1 MERSTLSEYPLQI
14 LSSGVD
20 ITSFLSSGSSG
31 GTTATGLPT
40 DEDGKKDT
48 SGGVEG
54 MVSVRQLI
62 TKMVSGLT
70 SNDLTSL
77 KKYLDSD
84 ESTIAD
90 DATSIEYSYSVSPQ
104 IYRQDA
110 DGSVHQVNP
119 DSTLS
124 MLGLGSSGSGSTSVT
139 SSLMNSMGS
148 NTSVFYQLPANSDL
162 YKSQYEVKAGRWP
175 EKPTECVAV
184 LSKYGTVTDYALY
197 SMGLRDSAELDKMIQ
212 QFAQNQNVD
221 VPSDFRTYSYDELM
235 GLKFKLVNS
244 ADTYVYDDT
253 YGIWKSKADD
263 KDYMQQLVENGED
276 ITIVG
281 IVQPDYTASASM
293 LTSGIATLPP

>member
-1 MERSTLSEYPLQI
+1 
-14 LSSGVD
+14 
-20 ITSFLSSGSSG
+20 
-31 GTTATGLPT
+31 
-40 DEDGKKDT
+40 
-48 SGGVEG
+48 

-139 SSLMNSMGS
+139 TSLMNSVGS
-148 NTSVFYQLPANSDL
+148 NTSVSISCP
-162 YKSQYEVKAGRWP
+162 P
-175 EKPTECVAV
+175 
-184 LSKYGTVTDYALY
+184 TVTFISPSTKSRPAAGPKSLP
-197 SMGLRDSAELDKMIQ
+197 
-212 QFAQNQNVD
+212 NVS
-221 VPSDFRTYSYDELM
+221 PC
-235 GLKFKLVNS
+235 
-244 ADTYVYDDT
+244 
-253 YGIWKSKADD
+253 
-263 KDYMQQLVENGED
+263 
-276 ITIVG
+276 
-281 IVQPDYTASASM
+281 
-293 LTSGIATLPP
+293 

>member
-14 LSSGVD
+14 LSSGMD
-20 ITSFLSSGSSG
+20 ITSLFSSSNAFTTLT
-31 GTTATGLPT
+31 GTQYTSMTVA
-40 DEDGKKDT
+40 EEGKIPVK
-48 SGGVEG
+48 
-54 MVSVRQLI
+54 QLV
-62 TKMVSGLT
+62 TKMVSGIS

-77 KKYLDSD
+77 KKYLEGD
-84 ESTIAD
+84 ECTIRD
-90 DATSIEYSYSVSPQ
+90 DATSIEYSYNVSPQ

-110 DGSVHQVNP
+110 DGSIRKVNP

-124 MLGLGSSGSGSTSVT
+124 ALGISSSSSTN
-139 SSLMNSMGS
+139 SLMSSMMD
-148 NTSVFYQLPANSDL
+148 TSVFYQLPENSDL
-162 YKSQYEVKAGRWP
+162 YSSQYDVKVGRWP
-175 EKPTECVAV
+175 ETANERVAV
-184 LSKYGTVTDYALY
+184 LGKDGSIIDYVLY
-197 SMGLRDSAELDKMIQ
+197 AMGLRDSAELDKMIQ

-276 ITIVG
+276 ITHRG
-281 IVQPDYTASASM
+281 HRPAGLHRLRFHAHLRHRYPA
-293 LTSGIATLPP
+293 P